1 MGTSLQTS
9 SKAAWY
15 SFITTRR
22 FIYSF
27 FLIFTLFLQVPFA
40 PAAPEP
46 EQDQQSSDTSEKE
59 LSTFRVNI
67 RRLQQGISRQESK
80 ISESEAKERNILAE
94 LEVLDQKLAYQQD
107 KLEKLQ
113 SNMVQQ
119 QTLIDREEKALARIH
134 SERVIV
140 ENHLQK
146 RITAYYTMGDIGIF
160 NVTFSTKSLP
170 ELLSFQDSFDTLIK
184 YDQDVIKV
192 YKVTIGEL
200 ERAKT
205 ALNLEK
211 TVLEDFIRQAVQ
223 EKEMLKTTKSE
234 KSSLLTHIRT
244 QGRLHE
250 QAALEMQ
257 QAAKE
262 LAKEIVA
269 LKNKEHAY
277 EKDFLTNKGS
287 LPPPVEGMLV
297 TQFLQNKTNKLGVSR
312 KSQGIELR
320 APNGT
325 KITAVSAGVVV
336 FSGYLRGY
344 GNTVIIHHGFQHYS
358 VTSRIEKLLVAKGQK
373 VKIEESIG
381 VMGDTATLFEDG
393 LYFELRHNRQSLDP
407 LLWLNPNRLSTLQGN
422 PAGHTGLDSTVH

>member
-1 MGTSLQTS
+1 MGTSLKTS

-15 SFITTRR
+15 SLLKTSQFLTLAR
-22 FIYSF
+22 F
-27 FLIFTLFLQVPFA
+27 LFTLFLQVSLA
-40 PAAPEP
+40 PAAPQLEP
-46 EQDQQSSDTSEKE
+46 QQESSDTSEKE
-59 LSTFRVNI
+59 LSTFRINI

-80 ISESEAKERNILAE
+80 ISETEAKERNILAE
-94 LEVLDQKLAYQQD
+94 LEVLDKKLAYQQD

-119 QTLIDREEKALARIH
+119 RALIDREEKALARIH
-134 SERVIV
+134 SERIIV
-140 ENHLQK
+140 EKHLQK

-160 NVTFSTKSLP
+160 NVTFSTKTLP
-170 ELLSFQDSFDTLIK
+170 ELLSFQNSFDTLIK

-192 YKVTIGEL
+192 YKVTIRGL
-200 ERAKT
+200 ERANT
-205 ALNLEK
+205 ALDLEK
-211 TVLEDFIRQAVQ
+211 TVLEDFIHQTVQ
-223 EKEMLKTTKSE
+223 EKEMLETTKNE

-244 QGRLHE
+244 QGKLHE

-257 QAAKE
+257 QAAKG
-262 LAKEIVA
+262 LAEAIVA
-269 LKNKEHAY
+269 LKNKNHAS
-277 EKDFLTNKGS
+277 ERGFLTNKGS
-287 LPPPVEGMLV
+287 LPPPVDGMLV
-297 TQFLQNKTNKLGVSR
+297 TQYLQTKTNKLGVSR
-312 KSQGIELR
+312 KSQGIELQ
-320 APNGT
+320 APNDT

-344 GNTVIIHHGFQHYS
+344 GNTVIIHHGFQYYS

-422 PAGHTGLDSTVH
+422 PADHTGLDSTVH